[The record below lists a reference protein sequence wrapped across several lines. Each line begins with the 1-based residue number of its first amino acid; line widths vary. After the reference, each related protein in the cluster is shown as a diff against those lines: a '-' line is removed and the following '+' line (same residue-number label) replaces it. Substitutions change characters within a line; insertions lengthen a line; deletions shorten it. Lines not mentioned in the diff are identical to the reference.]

1 MLSLRRYT
9 AADRE
14 LWDSA
19 VAAARNAT
27 FLFLRRYMDYHSD
40 RFRDH
45 SLIFC
50 DGRGTPVA
58 LLPANESVT
67 AVGSHT
73 ERHLHSHQGLTYGG
87 FILSPRCRDAQI
99 EELFRLTVAHLRDN
113 GFAAL
118 HYKQVPHT
126 YHLLPSDND
135 AYWLWRLG
143 ATEEACCLS
152 STIDLHPLAVR
163 PHVSG
168 SRRNNANRLRR
179 HGYTVLHDT
188 PLHTF
193 WPILTANLLASHGVA
208 PVHTLEEMQRLQAAC
223 PDNILCHTVADT
235 AGHTVAGTVLFV
247 TPQVVHAQYI
257 SASPEGKA
265 CGALDLL
272 FLTLIEEYRQRQ
284 CHRYF
289 DFGISNERGG
299 TVLNAS
305 LLEQKEGFG
314 ATGTLHRS
322 FLLRI

>member
-73 ERHLHSHQGLTYGG
+73 DRHLHSHQGLTYGG

-99 EELFRLTVAHLRDN
+99 EELFRLTVA
-113 GFAAL
+113 
-118 HYKQVPHT
+118 
-126 YHLLPSDND
+126 
-135 AYWLWRLG
+135 
-143 ATEEACCLS
+143 
-152 STIDLHPLAVR
+152 
-163 PHVSG
+163 
-168 SRRNNANRLRR
+168 
-179 HGYTVLHDT
+179 
-188 PLHTF
+188 
-193 WPILTANLLASHGVA
+193 
-208 PVHTLEEMQRLQAAC
+208 
-223 PDNILCHTVADT
+223 DT
-235 AGHTVAGTVLFV
+235 AGQTVAGTVLFV